1 MKNKAL
7 RFLDSLINEETPK
20 GELDIIAY
28 LKRLVRADESVKK
41 TNENEPY
48 IKELF
53 EKFYDVYSRK
63 GGKEQAYK
71 TWRKKLIK
79 LKTKEEVLTKSRK
92 IAKLYQLHA
101 LEWQENGRDKKYIPL
116 CSSWLSSNIPN

>member
-7 RFLDSLINEETPK
+7 RLLDSLVNDETPK
-20 GELDIIAY
+20 GELDIIQY
-28 LKRLVRADESVKK
+28 LKRIVRADNGVKK

-53 EKFYDVYSRK
+53 EKFYGVYIRK

-71 TWRKKLIK
+71 TWKKKLIK
-79 LKTKEEVLTKSRK
+79 LKTQDEILARARK
-92 IAKLYQLHA
+92 IAKLYQSHA
-101 LEWQENGRDKKYIPL
+101 LEWQESGRDKRYMPM
-116 CSSWLSSNIPN
+116 CSSWLSSNIPD

>member
-7 RFLDSLINEETPK
+7 RLLDSLVTEETTK
-20 GELDIIAY
+20 GELDIINY
-28 LKRLVRADESVKK
+28 IKRLVRADNGVKK
-41 TNENEPY
+41 QSAHEPY

-53 EKFYDVYSRK
+53 DKFYAAYIRK

-79 LKTKEEVLTKSRK
+79 LKTQEEILTKARK
-92 IAKLYQLHA
+92 IAKLYQSHA
-101 LEWQENGRDKKYIPL
+101 IEWQESGRDKKYIAL
-116 CSSWLSSNIPN
+116 CSSWLNSNIPD